1 MAITLSNG
9 KEVNLY
15 SARFLHIYL
24 LWKNQSKELGGFQ
37 NGEAFS
43 SQRTSADTTMQG
55 DFHSNVMF
63 FDTED
68 ETGTITLNTYPGTST
83 TDILFYMYHAQHDLM
98 EEGPLT
104 ADGLFGLNIVNS
116 STGKKIT
123 AEGCRIAGLP
133 ANQGNE
139 AAYSLAWSILVGYYQ
154 NDGNQPED
162 SMFS

>member
-37 NGEAFS
+37 SGEPFS

-68 ETGTITLNTYPGTST
+68 ETGTLTLNTYPGTST

-104 ADGLFGLNIVNS
+104 ADDLFGLNIVNS
-116 STGKKIT
+116 STGEKIT
-123 AEGCRIAGLP
+123 AERCRLAGLP

-139 AAYSLAWSILVGYYQ
+139 AAYSLAWSVLVGYYQ
-154 NDGNQPED
+154 NTGNTPDD